1 MRRSPQRRTPMKALR
16 AKIRPLA
23 QEAMSHWETH
33 LPKMYEQLLRE
44 GKLEETAMFAAEQ
57 TMKEIALLM
66 SQGMPW
72 SQAWEMTREKYLF
85 LPEEEGLEAE
95 EEERDEL
102 YKLLLESDRL
112 MAKLEQELDEI
123 RA

>member
-1 MRRSPQRRTPMKALR
+1 MKALR

-66 SQGMPW
+66 RQGMQW

-95 EEERDEL
+95 DEEPDEL

-112 MAKLEQELDEI
+112 MAKLEEELDEI
-123 RA
+123 RATKILRK